1 MLGVI
6 AMVLLASCVSKKEL
20 VATQVKLKNTQDLLN
35 TATVT
40 LNSCLSDKAVAD
52 ANLTAL
58 RDQLSDLRKT
68 NDALITSTEQMTL
81 LTSKGADNLE
91 KTLESLQERDLKI
104 NRLQDAITK
113 KDSITLAIV
122 SSLKKSVG
130 IDDPDIEINVEKGVV
145 FISIADK
152 LLFQSGSFNVT
163 EKAKTVLEKVAKVIT
178 DKPNFEAMIEGHT
191 DSRSYS
197 NGVLVDNWDL
207 SVKRSTSIIR
217 ELQGM
222 GVNPAQLIAAG
233 RSSYVPLTDN
243 ETAINRAKN
252 RRTRVVV
259 LPKIDQFYEMI
270 ENEVKELLFI
280 LEKNYYQSIKIQTI
294 NFTKKGEQVFSFQY
308 NEDISASFSEPKK
321 YLFEPN
327 SAILKAGGFSQISQQ
342 LKIDKLHKHSHLYT
356 SNKLIDFPG
365 RCFEIIHEISYDKK
379 LLKKLIPSKK
389 ANITTRNFPET
400 VDQIRKKT
408 GIKDGGNQY
417 LFFTTNFKSDYI
429 VLICKKI

>member
-1 MLGVI
+1 MKKIYVLGATAML
-6 AMVLLASCVSKKEL
+6 LLASCVSKKEL
-20 VATQVKLKNTQDLLN
+20 TDTQTKLKNTQDLLN

-68 NDALITSTEQMTL
+68 NDALISSTEQMTL

-152 LLFQSGSFNVT
+152 LLFQSGSYNVT
-163 EKAKTVLEKVAKVIT
+163 NKAKTVLEKVAKVIT

-217 ELQGM
+217 ELQSM

-243 ETAINRAKN
+243 DTALNRAKN

-270 ENEVKELLFI
+270 ENEVKELSG
-280 LEKNYYQSIKIQTI
+280 Q
-294 NFTKKGEQVFSFQY
+294 
-308 NEDISASFSEPKK
+308 
-321 YLFEPN
+321 
-327 SAILKAGGFSQISQQ
+327 
-342 LKIDKLHKHSHLYT
+342 
-356 SNKLIDFPG
+356 
-365 RCFEIIHEISYDKK
+365 
-379 LLKKLIPSKK
+379 
-389 ANITTRNFPET
+389 
-400 VDQIRKKT
+400 
-408 GIKDGGNQY
+408 
-417 LFFTTNFKSDYI
+417 
-429 VLICKKI
+429 